1 LVARFRA
8 EWTRDLCP
16 ASPQQHDAIAALS
29 PARGIRCDIFV
40 VWVDD
45 QLVAISRRRLI
56 RPVDGNHVLYHFLQ
70 KGLLQED
77 VWLFQ
82 MLTARLVASLGIWFP
97 LRTYSVMPLLT
108 PYAVR
113 DNTCR
118 KDAKTG
124 RPEAWGS
131 PNKQGYFRDDNTLIK
146 GIPSALPI
154 ESRFSE
160 YSGARMGN
168 GFVASHVWRKLTNH
182 GSASQHPL
190 TNSFIPNLVWLPTQ
204 VAKLSDRE
212 GSFVQTYLQAISK
225 KIYGPVPVS
234 THQQTVVAEAWG
246 LLPDPS
252 GIPLQGPGRLQSP
265 FSHSWLTGLSLFTLV
280 AALRL
285 CVLRVAESVFV
296 SFGSRHGV
304 RRVTWGGPR
313 GRGAG
318 GAGGKDRGGWRGAG
332 GRFPGRG
339 AGGRRR

>member
-1 LVARFRA
+1 M
-8 EWTRDLCP
+8 
-16 ASPQQHDAIAALS
+16 
-29 PARGIRCDIFV
+29 
-40 VWVDD
+40 
-45 QLVAISRRRLI
+45 AISRQRLI
-56 RPVDGNHVLYHFLQ
+56 REIDGNHVLYHFLQ

-113 DNTCR
+113 DKTCR
-118 KDAKTG
+118 KDVKTG

-131 PNKQGYFRDDNTLIK
+131 PNSQGYFRDDNTLIK

-160 YSGARMGN
+160 YNGARMGK
-168 GFVASHVWRKLTNH
+168 GFVASHVWRKLTDG

-225 KIYGPVPVS
+225 KIYRPVPVS
-234 THQQTVVAEAWG
+234 AHQQNVVSEAWD

-252 GIPLQGPGRLQSP
+252 GIPPQGLPPTEVLNFFAYSDDFMMSRFKSMQKVQVLIARAAIGQAGPQVSKRYNEGLKLMSPEQLDPLNQFLSRYLARL
-265 FSHSWLTGLSLFTLV
+265 
-280 AALRL
+280 
-285 CVLRVAESVFV
+285 
-296 SFGSRHGV
+296 
-304 RRVTWGGPR
+304 WGDY
-313 GRGAG
+313 ANQT
-318 GAGGKDRGGWRGAG
+318 
-332 GRFPGRG
+332 
-339 AGGRRR
+339 

>member
-1 LVARFRA
+1 M
-8 EWTRDLCP
+8 
-16 ASPQQHDAIAALS
+16 
-29 PARGIRCDIFV
+29 
-40 VWVDD
+40 
-45 QLVAISRRRLI
+45 AISRRRLI
-56 RPVDGNHVLYHFLQ
+56 REIDGNHILYHFLQ

-131 PNKQGYFRDDNTLIK
+131 PNSRGYFRDDNSLIK

-160 YSGARMGN
+160 YNGRRMGN
-168 GFVASHVWRKLTNH
+168 GFVASHVWRKLTNG
-182 GSASQHPL
+182 GSASQHPV

-225 KIYGPVPVS
+225 KIYRPVLVS
-234 THQQTVVAEAWG
+234 THQQAVVDEAWD

-252 GIPLQGPGRLQSP
+252 GIPLQGLPRTEDLNFFAYSDDFMMSRLRSIEKVQVLI
-265 FSHSWLTGLSLFTLV
+265 SH
-280 AALRL
+280 AALGQ
-285 CVLRVAESVFV
+285 AGPQV
-296 SFGSRHGV
+296 SKRYNEGLQLISPEQLEPLNQFLSKY
-304 RRVTWGGPR
+304 T
-313 GRGAG
+313 AG
-318 GAGGKDRGGWRGAG
+318 LQDDYANQA
-332 GRFPGRG
+332 
-339 AGGRRR
+339 